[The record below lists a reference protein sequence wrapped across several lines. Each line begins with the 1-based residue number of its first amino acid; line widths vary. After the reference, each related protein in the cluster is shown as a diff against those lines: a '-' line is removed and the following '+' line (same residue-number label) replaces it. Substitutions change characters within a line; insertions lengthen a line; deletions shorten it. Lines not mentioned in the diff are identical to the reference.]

1 MEICSLLLISYGVFF
16 FNSIMTKAE
25 AVRLEG
31 SVRTA
36 MLPDLT
42 SLVFTNAAVDGA
54 KGRVRAKDAHCAFP
68 QVLSQFSM
76 SLLSDVS

>member
-1 MEICSLLLISYGVFF
+1 MVFF

-25 AVRLEG
+25 SVRLEG

-76 SLLSDVS
+76 ILLSDVS

>member
-1 MEICSLLLISYGVFF
+1 MVFF

-42 SLVFTNAAVDGA
+42 SLVFTNTAVDGA
-54 KGRVRAKDAHCAFP
+54 KGRLRAKDAHCAFP

>member
-1 MEICSLLLISYGVFF
+1 MVFF

-54 KGRVRAKDAHCAFP
+54 KGRVRAKDVHCAFP

-76 SLLSDVS
+76 ILLSDVSWADGISS

>member
-1 MEICSLLLISYGVFF
+1 MVFF

-54 KGRVRAKDAHCAFP
+54 KGRVRAKDVHCAFP
-68 QVLSQFSM
+68 QVLSQFFM
-76 SLLSDVS
+76 ILLSDVS